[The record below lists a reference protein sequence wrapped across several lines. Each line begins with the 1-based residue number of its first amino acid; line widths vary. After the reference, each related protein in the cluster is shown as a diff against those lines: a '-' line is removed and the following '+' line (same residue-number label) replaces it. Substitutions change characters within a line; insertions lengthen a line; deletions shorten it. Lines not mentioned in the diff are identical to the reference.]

1 MSDIDGLRR
10 KMINAGIPS
19 EYAATATGIAAE
31 YAQAAYQCGYNRG
44 YDWKSPFVGVR
55 GVAERN
61 LSVIGSTSRPSRSL
75 RVLLLASYCDEC
87 TEELAKA

>member
-31 YAQAAYQCGYNRG
+31 YAQAAYQCGYNRVQCI
-44 YDWKSPFVGVR
+44 D
-55 GVAERN
+55 E
-61 LSVIGSTSRPSRSL
+61 GSFKL
-75 RVLLLASYCDEC
+75 WHV
-87 TEELAKA
+87 